1 VAETLEVELRA
12 PADWLNLESIAV
24 ERDGKFAR
32 HLAAA
37 IR

>member
-1 VAETLEVELRA
+1 VELRVL
-12 PADWLNLESIAV
+12 ADWLNLESMAV
-24 ERDGKFAR
+24 EPSGKFAR